1 MRQRSWSQLEY
12 QRFRM
17 LAIATVLVDVI
28 SALALFVILYRIAHV
43 SLYAS
48 LAAMLLAVSPA
59 PFLYSRLAA
68 TAKSK
73 ASKISSIEKLCS
85 RIVRHGV
92 LRVYSCRWQDAII
105 CYNHIYDEIYIA
117 VPEAEEAEFEY
128 RGPIDFIC
136 ARFERVKPEPL
147 GRGKL
152 YRGKA
157 LIAHP
162 EKPEFILRVR
172 GVVYAEELGCRR
184 PEDAVMEAYSLLKT

>member
-1 MRQRSWSQLEY
+1 MRQRSWSQFEY

-17 LAIATVLVDVI
+17 IAMATVLVDVV
-28 SALALFVILYRIAHV
+28 SALALFLILYRVAHV
-43 SLYAS
+43 NLYAS
-48 LAAMLLAVSPA
+48 LAAMLFMVSPA
-59 PFLYSRLAA
+59 PLLYSRLAA
-68 TAKSK
+68 AAKSK
-73 ASKISSIEKLCS
+73 ASKISSIESLCS
-85 RIVRHGV
+85 SIVRHGI

-105 CYNHIYDEIYIA
+105 CYNHIYDEIYMA

>member
-1 MRQRSWSQLEY
+1 M
-12 QRFRM
+12 
-17 LAIATVLVDVI
+17 
-28 SALALFVILYRIAHV
+28 
-43 SLYAS
+43 
-48 LAAMLLAVSPA
+48 
-59 PFLYSRLAA
+59 
-68 TAKSK
+68 
-73 ASKISSIEKLCS
+73 
-85 RIVRHGV
+85 
-92 LRVYSCRWQDAII
+92 YSCRWQDAII